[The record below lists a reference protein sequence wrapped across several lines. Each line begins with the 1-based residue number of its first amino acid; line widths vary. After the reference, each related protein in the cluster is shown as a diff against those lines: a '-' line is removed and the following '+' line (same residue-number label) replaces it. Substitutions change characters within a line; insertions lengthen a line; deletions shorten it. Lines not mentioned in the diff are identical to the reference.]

1 MVPEA
6 IQLAVLGLQSEYR
19 RVNGYE
25 GNMVT
30 GRGARETQDVFRS
43 QAEVV
48 AAMSDPRYDADPA
61 YREDVFNKLS

>member
-1 MVPEA
+1 MA
-6 IQLAVLGLQSEYR
+6 
-19 RVNGYE
+19 NGYE

-48 AAMSDPRYDADPA
+48 AAMNDPRYDKDPA
-61 YREDVFNKLS
+61 YREDVFNKLSRSDV